1 MDAAA
6 RQFLAE
12 IGRRGGTRSR
22 RTLTPEQAR
31 AMVAA
36 REAKRDAKR
45 AATWDATQA
54 SRRQIEAAAHA
65 PWATASPALP
75 GVELVTAGLADLAAG
90 LESDEALLVSI
101 AEPRLRLLGIPVP
114 PPFPDPEER
123 LFARLA
129 SRHGDGAHGRYNALV
144 RRLVSFARA
153 AGPLLRPCAS

>member
-36 REAKRDAKR
+36 REAKRQAR
-45 AATWDATQA
+45 REATEHVLGQA
-54 SRRQIEAAAHA
+54 EALNDA

-153 AGPLLRPCAS
+153 AAPLMRPCAS

>member
-36 REAKRDAKR
+36 REAKRQAR
-45 AATWDATQA
+45 REATENTHRQA
-54 SRRQIEAAAHA
+54 EALRHA

-129 SRHGDGAHGRYNALV
+129 GRHGDGAHGRYNALV

-153 AGPLLRPCAS
+153 AGPLMRPCAS